1 MSYLGNAP
9 VFPTESVLPGNLQV
23 TGNATINGTT
33 NSVGNLTENS
43 NDVITT
49 ESTTTPKVPLLVAYK
64 DAAQQSIPHAT
75 FTKVTFDAEEIDT
88 DGWFSS
94 SRYTPQTAG
103 YYFVSS
109 CIYFQFLQL
118 DVGLVS
124 LYKNGSLYAR
134 MQRECV
140 HNELADTEVQGSCLI
155 HCNGS
160 TDYFEIY
167 VYQDDGSSKNIY
179 NGASSSGR
187 PYTRIEAFLLRA
199 D

>member
-88 DGWFSS
+88 DGWFASS
-94 SRYTPQTAG
+94 TYTPQQAG
-103 YYFVSS
+103 YYHVT
-109 CIYFQFLQL
+109 CGLYWQFLQS
-118 DVGLVS
+118 DIGLVN
-124 LYKNGSLYAR
+124 LYKNGSLAVR
-134 MQRECV
+134 LQRETV
-140 HNELADTEVQGSCLI
+140 NSNNNDTEVSGDAI
-155 HCNGS
+155 VHCNGS
-160 TDYFEIY
+160 TDYLEIY
-167 VYQDDGSSKNIY
+167 AFQDSGSNKNIW
-179 NGASSSGR
+179 NGGSNSGR
-187 PYTRIEAFLLRA
+187 PFTRLEIFLVRA